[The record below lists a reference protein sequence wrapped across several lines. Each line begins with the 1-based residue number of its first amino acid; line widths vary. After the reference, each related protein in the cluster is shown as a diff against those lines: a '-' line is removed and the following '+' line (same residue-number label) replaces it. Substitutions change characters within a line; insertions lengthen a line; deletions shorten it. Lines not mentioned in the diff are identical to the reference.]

1 MSDMKSPDR
10 RQRDGYEDALAH
22 HRAGRLDH
30 AEAIYR
36 KLIQKAPE
44 HAQALF
50 LLGAICLAS
59 QRWEEALSFA
69 QRAVSLEP
77 DNAHFLCN
85 LGEALRRLGKTE
97 AAVTVLLRAVTLRP
111 ELAEASFNLAMA
123 FEDLGQ
129 TEAALTC
136 LVRAADVAPERFEIH
151 YRLGQA
157 LVKVGELARAVPHFQ
172 VALALNPESL
182 EVLLDLSAALRGLK
196 RSDGAV
202 AMAHRA
208 VALRA
213 SSALAHC
220 ELARTLSTHE
230 RAKDL
235 TQAISHCREAIRLDP
250 KLTDAH
256 FGLACALVDVGALG
270 EGLEHFRT
278 VVKLDPK
285 HRIAESNIAYLSVFD
300 PESSPAAALEAAQRW
315 CKKHAAPFETRLLN
329 HGNERTPSR
338 RVRVGYVGI
347 FQDHAQAFFLAP
359 LFAHHDLAEFELYG
373 YAINE
378 RQDATTERLRE
389 RFSQFRDVS
398 ALADQ
403 ELAALIRSD
412 EIDVLIDFNMHM
424 SNTRLRAFAEK
435 PAPVQMCWLAYPGTT
450 GLAAMDYRISDGSMD
465 PEGAS
470 HALYSERSLCL
481 PDAFWCYDPLSDGP
495 AVSAPP
501 ALQNGYIT
509 FGCLNAFWKTNP
521 YVFGLWSQV
530 LQAVPGS
537 RFVLL
542 TPGPEAERRA
552 LEAFAKH
559 GIEAAR
565 IHCVSRRAR
574 TEYLAGHAAL
584 DIALD
589 TLPYSGHTT
598 TLDALWMGV
607 PVVTLVGKT
616 AAGRAGLSVMRC
628 VGLPELAT
636 ETESQFVARAQQ
648 LSADLPAL
656 AALRQK
662 LRGQLRSSVAM
673 DGARFA
679 KSFETALRGAW
690 QEWCATTPAAQ

>member
-1 MSDMKSPDR
+1 MKPPERS
-10 RQRDGYEDALAH
+10 QSTGYEDALAH

-97 AAVTVLLRAVTLRP
+97 SAVTVLLRAVTLRP

-151 YRLGQA
+151 YRLGRA
-157 LVKVGELARAVPHFQ
+157 LVKVGELARAVSHFQ
-172 VALALNPESL
+172 AALALNPESL
-182 EVLLDLSAALRGLK
+182 ELLLDLSAALRGLR

-202 AMAHRA
+202 AMARRA

-213 SSALAHC
+213 SSAQAHC
-220 ELARTLSTHE
+220 ELARAFSTHE
-230 RAKDL
+230 RSKDL
-235 TQAISHCREAIRLDP
+235 SLAISHCREAVRLDP
-250 KLTDAH
+250 KLADAH
-256 FGLACALVDVGALG
+256 FGLACALVDAGALG
-270 EGLEHFRT
+270 EGLEHFRI

-300 PESSPAAALEAAQRW
+300 PESSSAAALAAAQSW
-315 CKKHAAPFETRLLN
+315 CKKHAAPFETRFLN
-329 HGNERTPSR
+329 HTNDRAPSR
-338 RVRVGYVGI
+338 RLRVAYVGI
-347 FQDHAQAFFLAP
+347 FQDHAQA
-359 LFAHHDLAEFELYG
+359 LFAHHDLAEVELYG

-412 EIDVLIDFNMHM
+412 GIDVLVDFNMHM
-424 SNTRLRAFAEK
+424 ANTRLRAFAEK
-435 PAPVQMCWLAYPGTT
+435 PAPVQVCWLAYPGTT
-450 GLAAMDYRISDGSMD
+450 GLAAMDYRISDRTMD
-465 PEGAS
+465 PEGAA
-470 HALYSERSLCL
+470 HALYSERSLYL
-481 PDAFWCYDPLSDGP
+481 PDAFWCYDPLTDGP
-495 AVSAPP
+495 AISEPP
-501 ALQNGYIT
+501 ALRNGYIT

-530 LQAVPGS
+530 LKVVPNS

-552 LEAFAKH
+552 REAFAEH
-559 GIEAAR
+559 GIEAVR
-565 IHCVSRRAR
+565 VQCVPRRAR
-574 TEYLAGHAAL
+574 ADYLAG
-584 DIALD
+584 
-589 TLPYSGHTT
+589 
-598 TLDALWMGV
+598 
-607 PVVTLVGKT
+607 
-616 AAGRAGLSVMRC
+616 
-628 VGLPELAT
+628 
-636 ETESQFVARAQQ
+636 
-648 LSADLPAL
+648 
-656 AALRQK
+656 
-662 LRGQLRSSVAM
+662 
-673 DGARFA
+673 
-679 KSFETALRGAW
+679 
-690 QEWCATTPAAQ
+690 